1 MRPWFLRSHLR
12 GLFAAVLLIL
22 GSAAPAA
29 AQNFVYAVDSGV
41 WPPVMCFSFP
51 GTCHAP
57 TIRLINAA
65 TGHHLWTIVLPA
77 SGPATSLRLSADG
90 NTVFVTASGTSGGSL
105 FVVDALA
112 RRIAG
117 QVDVGGVPVDVAV
130 LPDNS
135 RAYVVNSASDSVA
148 VVDLASLAVVATIP
162 VQSAPARIVVSP
174 TGNALYVANSG
185 SSSVSKISTLT
196 NAVEATIGV
205 GPSPSGLDLSPDGS
219 RLFVA
224 SSGNQTVTVID
235 ANLDS
240 VQRVLSVGSTSAAP
254 FDVSAQ
260 SPTRIFVTLGLDN
273 ESGSAVQLLNTAD
286 GSVLGSTPIGRR
298 GRLARDSSG
307 TPTYVAEAAAVRRVA
322 NDATSTTRLAT
333 GIFWNG
339 AAVLTDPC
347 AFESTASATV
357 FGPAGGS
364 GTLTIPAPAGCGW
377 TLDTSGA
384 AGFTFSGPSSGTGP
398 TTVTYTSGAS
408 STAKLGTIAIGR
420 QAITL
425 EQTIPRMVIDFPR
438 GDTPVLQQPFNVG
451 GWAIDQ
457 NLGAPVTGPIF
468 RARGIDFL
476 HAWAYPSSGAPIFL
490 GSVTPGFA
498 RPDVASYFGSNLTN
512 CGFNF
517 PVSRLAS
524 GTYTLVVFAH
534 SEISNQFVAAAAVQ
548 VTVLRTPPLMVVD
561 TPKPS
566 STISGAFDVGG
577 WAIDP
582 AAADF
587 SGSGVDAVHV
597 WAYPIS
603 GASPIFVGAATPT
616 RRPDVSE
623 FFHDPDFE
631 NSGFLLRGA
640 TLPAGVYDL
649 VVFARSTVDGAFN
662 NATVVRITVQ

>member
-1 MRPWFLRSHLR
+1 MMTSDLGKCGRAALF
-12 GLFAAVLLIL
+12 FAALTL
-22 GSAAPAA
+22 APAPAA
-29 AQNFVYAVDSGV
+29 AQNFVYAIDSGIR
-41 WPPVMCFSFP
+41 PQVMCSAHP
-51 GTCHAP
+51 TLCHAP
-57 TIRLINAA
+57 IIHLINAA
-65 TGHHLWTIVLPA
+65 TGHVLSTITIPA
-77 SGPATSLRLSADG
+77 SDTATSLRVSSDG
-90 NTVFVTASGTSGGSL
+90 TTLFATAGDQL

-112 RRIAG
+112 RRIVGQITVGAG
-117 QVDVGGVPVDVAV
+117 AADVAV

-135 RAYVVNSASDSVA
+135 RAYVVSSTNDSVS
-148 VVDLASLAVVATIP
+148 VVDLSSLAIVATIP
-162 VQSAPARIVVSP
+162 VQSAPVRIVVSP

-185 SSSVSKISTLT
+185 SSSVSKISTAI
-196 NAVEATIGV
+196 NAVETTIGV
-205 GPSPSGLDLSPDGS
+205 GPSPSGLDLTPDGS

-235 ANLDS
+235 GNSDS
-240 VQRVLSVGSTSAAP
+240 VLRVLPAGSNGAPP

-260 SPTRIFVTLGLDN
+260 SPTRIFVTLGVEN
-273 ESGSAVQLLNTAD
+273 ASSGSAVQLLNTAD
-286 GSVLGSTPIGRR
+286 GSILGSTPIGRLA
-298 GRLARDSSG
+298 RLARDSSG
-307 TPTYVAEAAAVRRVA
+307 TPTYVTEAASVRRVA
-322 NDATSTTRLAT
+322 DDAASTTTLT
-333 GIFWNG
+333 SGIFWNG

-347 AFESTASATV
+347 AFESTASVTV
-357 FGPAGGS
+357 FGPGGGS